1 MVKNT
6 DQAECHL
13 IVFWEGRGSGGGIGQ
28 KITRL
33 PGGSVDDGKGQA
45 ITLVSAGEGSFSDGK
60 QVFTSRVPL
69 NCFLGREGVM
79 QVRKYIEDV
88 DLTSNFNGGRP
99 GGSLERGVLL
109 KMRLEREA
117 PMRI

>member
-1 MVKNT
+1 
-6 DQAECHL
+6 
-13 IVFWEGRGSGGGIGQ
+13 
-28 KITRL
+28 
-33 PGGSVDDGKGQA
+33 
-45 ITLVSAGEGSFSDGK
+45 
-60 QVFTSRVPL
+60 
-69 NCFLGREGVM
+69 M